1 MTINIINE
9 PFTGYEYEFTVVT
22 PLYGDDY
29 LFMGHFENGYMAEQK
44 ALEVGG
50 LVVHNVRIQGKKSL
64 RE

>member
-9 PFTGYEYEFTVVT
+9 PYTGYEYEFTVAA

-29 LFMGHFENGYMAEQK
+29 LFIGHFENGYMAERA
-44 ALEVGG
+44 ALETGG
-50 LVVHNVRIQGKKSL
+50 IILHNIRIQGKKDL